1 MTSPT
6 LIQLD
11 SRRRAA
17 LAKIAL
23 HDIYLVDRAPDG
35 TITLTPAVVRSV
47 IEDKLRQIPG
57 YIEQLERDAA
67 HPETATEFTDWT
79 NPGPSESRRY
89 AHRVASAAT
98 ACSSAQACSGLMGS

>member
-1 MTSPT
+1 MTPPT

-23 HDIYLVDRAPDG
+23 DDIYLVGRAPDG

-57 YIEQLERDAA
+57 
-67 HPETATEFTDWT
+67 
-79 NPGPSESRRY
+79 
-89 AHRVASAAT
+89 
-98 ACSSAQACSGLMGS
+98 

>member
-1 MTSPT
+1 MRPPT
-6 LIQLD
+6 LIELD

-47 IEDKLRQIPG
+47 MEDKLRQIPG
-57 YIEQLERDAA
+57 YIEQLERDAV

-79 NPGPSESRRY
+79 NPGPSESM
-89 AHRVASAAT
+89 SD
-98 ACSSAQACSGLMGS
+98 

>member
-6 LIQLD
+6 LIELD

-35 TITLTPAVVRSV
+35 AITLTPAVVRAV

-57 YIEQLERDAA
+57 YIEQLKRDAA

-79 NPGPSESRRY
+79 NPGRSEST
-89 AHRVASAAT
+89 SD
-98 ACSSAQACSGLMGS
+98 

>member
-1 MTSPT
+1 MTTPT

-35 TITLTPAVVRSV
+35 TITLTPAVLRSV
-47 IEDKLRQIPG
+47 IEDTFRQIPG

-67 HPETATEFTDWT
+67 HPEKTATEFTDWT
-79 NPGPSESRRY
+79 NPGPSGRK
-89 AHRVASAAT
+89 HR
-98 ACSSAQACSGLMGS
+98 